1 MTKIRARVI
10 LTSFLLAFAFFTS
23 LPSCA
28 APSKFCETRVDLKIA
43 TRDIAWLSCDSGLRG
58 LEADGTLFDV
68 SSRDDDPT
76 AAAMEIKGAVIIRLI
91 PNPFLHYSEVHFPS
105 SLQPNKSY
113 VLKIVPPD
121 ISKVVPA
128 GLSPG
133 VEGWAPLFISFSTK
147 ATTILTNGKDPVET
161 GSEFVLTSDMG
172 FAACPQQ
179 KPTVE
184 EILPLLKPKPHP
196 AVLQRS
202 SLALPGETDRPTA
215 SCQLP
220 PLDLDTGKPQ
230 FNPPRI
236 GQAFLTLR
244 SDKFYQS
251 KAQLNVKGVYDV
263 FGQEVSIPKDKQ
275 KIALKDL
282 PKGKDDATYYLQ
294 FSDQAGPGAK
304 PTWAL
309 DAKGVPVLG
318 GEFAGFSP
326 ILNLLA
332 NVGYGNVQSPNTI
345 VLGGGLTQ
353 MFPIKHSTLQA
364 LRFSPTF
371 NFETD
376 RTFDQERNLIFS
388 PDLRIYLSFLNHKR
402 DLRSRRAYIDAIEN
416 KSQAEIS
423 KIDPDDQKFKKFWGF
438 YTQLWVG
445 METGGSL
452 ISPTVQT
459 PDKTSSV
466 LVPSYGIVR
475 FHPKLQTNF
484 ELWRFTLDFNATSR
498 YIGETE
504 FVGRVVSITNPI
516 TGAKKSMAIL
526 DSVQGW
532 RGYGEISLSFALDQS
547 SHINL
552 TTTYK
557 RGSAPPSF
565 NKVDVV
571 QSGITL
577 KY

>member
-1 MTKIRARVI
+1 VTMTPARTI
-10 LTSFLLAFAFFTS
+10 LTALLLVLALLTS
-23 LPSCA
+23 LPSSA
-28 APSKFCETRVDLKIA
+28 TPSKICQTRVDLKIA
-43 TRDIAWLSCDSGLRG
+43 ARDIAWISCDSGVRG
-58 LEADGTLFDV
+58 LEAIGVLFDV
-68 SSRDDDPT
+68 SGRDDDPT
-76 AAAMEIKGAVIIRLI
+76 APALEIAGAVTIRLI
-91 PNPFLHYSEVHFPS
+91 ANTRLHYSAVHFPS
-105 SLQPNKSY
+105 NLQPNKNY
-113 VLKIVPPD
+113 VLKIVSAG
-121 ISKVVPA
+121 ISKVVPP

-133 VEGWAPLFISFSTK
+133 AEGWASIYVPFTTK
-147 ATTILTNGKDPVET
+147 ATTVLTNSKDPVEM
-161 GSEFVLTSDMG
+161 GSGFVLTSDIG
-172 FAACPQQ
+172 LAACSQQ
-179 KPTVE
+179 KPTVQ
-184 EILPLLKPKPHP
+184 EILPLLKPKPHE

-202 SLALPGETDRPTA
+202 SLSLPDETDTPTG

-220 PLDLDTGKPQ
+220 VNDPETGKPQ

-244 SDKFYQS
+244 SDRFYQA

-263 FGQEVSIPKDKQ
+263 FGQEISIPKDKQ

-282 PKGKDDATYYLQ
+282 PKGKDDASYYLQ

-304 PTWAL
+304 PSWAL
-309 DAKGVPVLG
+309 DAKAVPVFG
-318 GEFAGFSP
+318 SEFAGFSP
-326 ILNLLA
+326 TLNLLA

-345 VLGGGLTQ
+345 TLGGGLTQ
-353 MFPIKHSTLQA
+353 FFPTGHSTLQA
-364 LRFSPTF
+364 VRFSPTF

-388 PDLRIYLSFLNHKR
+388 PDLRIYLSFLNNKR
-402 DLRSRRAYIDAIEN
+402 DLRSRRAYINAIGD

-423 KIDPDDQKFKKFWGF
+423 KVDPDDPTFKKYWGF
-438 YTQLWVG
+438 FTQLWIGV
-445 METGGSL
+445 ETGGSV

-459 PDKTSSV
+459 PDKTTSV

-475 FHPKLQTNF
+475 LHPKLQTNF
-484 ELWRFTLDFNATSR
+484 ELWRFTLDFNVTSR

-504 FVGRVVSITNPI
+504 YVGRVISTTNPI
-516 TGAKKSMAIL
+516 TGAKKSVAIL

-547 SHINL
+547 SHVNL

>member
-1 MTKIRARVI
+1 MTKIRARAI
-10 LTSFLLAFAFFTS
+10 LISFLLALALFAS
-23 LPSCA
+23 LPSFA
-28 APSKFCETRVDLKIA
+28 APSKLCETRVDLKIA
-43 TRDIAWLSCDSGLRG
+43 TRDVAWLSCDSGLHG
-58 LEADGTLFDV
+58 LEADGALFDV

-76 AAAMEIKGAVIIRLI
+76 AAALEIKGVVLIRLV

-105 SLQPNKSY
+105 GLQPNKSY
-113 VLKIVPPD
+113 VLKIVPSN
-121 ISKVVPA
+121 ISKVVPPERH
-128 GLSPG
+128 PG
-133 VEGWAPLFISFSTK
+133 VEGWAPLYVSFTTK
-147 ATTILTNGKDPVET
+147 ATTVLTNGKDPVET
-161 GSEFVLTSDMG
+161 GREFVLTSDMG

-179 KPTVE
+179 KPTIE
-184 EILPLLKPKPHP
+184 EILPLLNPKPHP

-202 SLALPGETDRPTA
+202 SLALPDETDTPTA

-220 PLDLDTGKPQ
+220 VVDPQTGRPQ
-230 FNPPRI
+230 FNPPQI
-236 GQAFLTLR
+236 GRAFLTLR
-244 SDKFYQS
+244 SDKFYQA

-263 FGQEVSIPKDKQ
+263 FGKEISIPKDKQ
-275 KIALKDL
+275 KIVLNDL

-294 FSDQAGPGAK
+294 FSNQAGPGAK

-309 DAKGVPVLG
+309 DAKGAPILG
-318 GEFAGFSP
+318 GDFAGFTP

-345 VLGGGLTQ
+345 TLGGGLTQ
-353 MFPIKHSTLQA
+353 LFLTKNSTLQA
-364 LRFSPTF
+364 LRFSPTL

-376 RTFDQERNLIFS
+376 RTFDHERNIIFS
-388 PDLRIYLSFLNHKR
+388 PDLRMYLSFLNYKR
-402 DLRSRRAYIDAIEN
+402 DLRSRRAYLNEIEN
-416 KSQAEIS
+416 KTQAEIS
-423 KIDPDDQKFKKFWGF
+423 KVDPDDRKFKKYWGF

-445 METGGSL
+445 MESGGSL

-484 ELWRFTLDFNATSR
+484 ELWRFTFDFNLTSR

-504 FVGRVVSITNPI
+504 YVGRVVSTSNPI
-516 TGAKKSMAIL
+516 NGTKKSVAIL

-532 RGYGEISLSFALDQS
+532 RGYGEASFSFALDQS
-547 SHINL
+547 SHISL

-565 NKVDVV
+565 SKVDVV
-571 QSGITL
+571 QSGVTL